1 MKTPSFIKTY
11 IQSENPIDILALA
24 REHVNWDAIDEDPD
38 WAYNAAQGNI
48 PNVNIIM
55 LQDLEELHIST
66 LANPQSKSLAPA
78 DSEPDIVYITYT
90 VPHDEDLNID
100 KVWASINQMLI
111 FDCTDCCNAIQQ
123 LTLCKNG
130 VYCFAIT
137 SANYHS

>member
-1 MKTPSFIKTY
+1 MKTPSFIQTS

-24 REHVNWDAIDEDPD
+24 REHINWEAIDSDPD

-55 LQDLEELHIST
+55 LQDP
-66 LANPQSKSLAPA
+66 NPQSKGLAPA

-90 VPHDEDLNID
+90 VPRDEDLNIN
-100 KVWASINQMLI
+100 KVWAAINQMLL

-137 SANYHS
+137 STIYHS